1 MIVLTND
8 DIFAASKPGELI
20 TALESAFSEPFES
33 PDRMH
38 CDLPGTDEAKLLI
51 MPAWQNREAIG
62 VKVATVMP
70 ENAHAGRP
78 TIDGLYVLLDGQSG
92 RPAAV
97 LEARALTALR
107 TAAVSALA
115 SKQMSRTNASK
126 LLLVGTG
133 ALAPHLARAHA
144 AVRKLTN
151 VEIWG
156 RDREKAAAVAEILAD
171 MGCDVSAVDD
181 LAAAVAAADIVSCA
195 TLSNEPLIDATWVRP
210 GTHLDFVGSFTPQ
223 MREADPLLFR
233 NARLVVDTLTA
244 LRESGDLIEPANRG
258 WISEPVTQL
267 ADVVRGLAL
276 GRTDLR
282 EVTIFKS
289 VGTGLSDIAAARYFL
304 AKSHSDYVSKCE
316 LGGSE

>member
-1 MIVLTND
+1 MIVLTNE
-8 DIFAASKPGELI
+8 DIFAASKPAELI
-20 TALESAFSEPFES
+20 AALARAFSEPFES

-38 CDLPGTDEAKLLI
+38 CDLPGTDEAKLLV

-78 TIDGLYVLLDGQSG
+78 TIDGIYVLLDGQSG

-107 TAAVSALA
+107 TAAISALA
-115 SKQMSRTNASK
+115 SKYMSRNDASA
-126 LLLVGTG
+126 LLMVGTG
-133 ALAPHLARAHA
+133 ALAPHLVRAHA
-144 AVRKLTN
+144 AVRKLTS
-151 VEIWG
+151 VAIWG
-156 RDREKAAAVAEILAD
+156 RDKGKASAVASSLSDLGCEVSVVHDLGAAVA
-171 MGCDVSAVDD
+171 S
-181 LAAAVAAADIVSCA
+181 ADIVSCA

-210 GTHLDFVGSFTPQ
+210 GTHLDLVGSFTPQ
-223 MREADPLLFR
+223 MKEADPLVFR
-233 NARLVVDTLTA
+233 NARLVIDTPTA

-258 WISEPVTQL
+258 WILDPVTQL
-267 ADVVRGLAL
+267 SDLARGIVRG
-276 GRTDLR
+276 RTETQ

-304 AKSHSDYVSKCE
+304 AKAQAKCADKSKQ
-316 LGGSE
+316 GSPA